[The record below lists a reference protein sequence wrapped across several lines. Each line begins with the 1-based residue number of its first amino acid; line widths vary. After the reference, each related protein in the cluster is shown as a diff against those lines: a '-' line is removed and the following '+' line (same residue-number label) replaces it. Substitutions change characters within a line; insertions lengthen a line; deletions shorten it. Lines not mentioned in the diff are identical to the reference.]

1 MASKQ
6 TFADVASKYLAERAV
21 SASYG
26 SNVTRIAGRVGTMSS
41 ERVNEYLKARLQ
53 QVATTTARAE
63 RTILLT
69 LWRDAYERG
78 AIDDP
83 PRGIMRV
90 KARRAPTRAWT
101 VDEVKLAIRK
111 IADYREE
118 RLRSGCLKRHF
129 LMAWFL
135 LGYESG
141 SRHGD
146 IWRFTAANLDGDL
159 LRWTQHKTGDGI
171 VKVLTPACVAACRTM
186 LEQSPDGRIIGW
198 ACGRRMAYRHMR
210 LHLDWS
216 GIGGTSKFLRRSSAT
231 HIEIETPGMASL
243 HLGHRTATLAAQAY
257 LDWGQIR
264 RRSPQPPA
272 LVTE

>member
-1 MASKQ
+1 MVSSLS
-6 TFADVASKYLAERAV
+6 FAATAAVYLAERSV
-21 SASYG
+21 SDSYG
-26 SNVTRIAGRVGTMSS
+26 HNVTRVATRAGVMSA
-41 ERVNEYLKARLQ
+41 ERINAYLKSRLQ
-53 QVATTTARAE
+53 TVSAATARSE

-78 AIDDP
+78 VVDAP
-83 PRGIMRV
+83 PRGVLRI
-90 KARRAPTRAWT
+90 KAKRPPTRAWT

-111 IADYREE
+111 ISDYREE
-118 RLRSGCLKRHF
+118 RLRSGCRKQEF
-129 LMAWFL
+129 LLAWFL

-146 IWRFTAANLDGDL
+146 IWRFTDDNLDGDL

-171 VKVLTPACVAACRTM
+171 VKVLTPACVAACRKM
-186 LEQSPDGRIIGW
+186 LESSPDGRIIGW

-210 LHLDWS
+210 LHLDWC

-231 HIEIETPGMASL
+231 HIELQTPGMASL

-272 LVTE
+272 LVSD